1 MSGGRKQILSPF
13 TGCKNRKACNK
24 TRIKYMPNE
33 RRQNLA
39 EKDRGSYYNQEEWL
53 EEFSDDKLHFTMVIK
68 VMVVKMMM
76 RIVLTM

>member
-1 MSGGRKQILSPF
+1 
-13 TGCKNRKACNK
+13 
-24 TRIKYMPNE
+24 MPKE
-33 RRQNLA
+33 RRQNLT